1 MKLRSM
7 KLTNFLCHR
16 EATLDLSRPLTC
28 VFGPNDSGKSAIA
41 DAVKWCW
48 LGRCRSTTYD
58 GKGSA
63 NLITLGAEEMSVTVA
78 WMRGTAAAYAKRR
91 QKTTKGT
98 LEFGWRPEGG
108 VSERFK
114 QAEARRTLWETLG
127 TTPDLL
133 ECVLDAPHWFSL
145 GAERQSELLARAL
158 ELDLS
163 TDAIMD
169 AARERGMSDDAL
181 DALEG
186 SLGRFVEERG
196 AVALETFPLL
206 HERAYERRRV
216 VRNEWDVLK
225 AQAAAPAEARPLP
238 SREHVD
244 GLRERIAGFEK
255 TEAGINRSI
264 GAIEGKERQARE
276 LNEAID
282 ELAQQMK
289 NLPLKLTQDER
300 PPVDVTAIETEIKMV
315 EERLTELRHGR
326 DHGAEEDP
334 DVRRTGDSLTAR
346 GRTMTDAED
355 ARDALSGEHD
365 GMKQSLETLER
376 NIKRIE
382 SGSTECPSIHKPKAC
397 PLSEEQMEAERAGL
411 PDLKKQLAAKRGAL
425 TKKAKELAAAF
436 DVVDKADVAM
446 KAAQDAHAEARQTFL
461 DEIEQRIREETKR
474 LDGLR
479 VDLRNAEREA
489 GRREAGGGE
498 TQESIGRQIS
508 ALRGQLAKIGDP
520 AEERR
525 RIDKLLDETRHQ
537 KQEVQRKLDA
547 ALGEIEA
554 AKQRDGLTER
564 RDEKEHE
571 WRVLEEV
578 TTALRHDGLPAA
590 ILGKAA
596 KSFVDG
602 LNGELAKLTDTEYR
616 VDVAFEKKLALNV
629 YRGGSEAALPVENL
643 CESGRF
649 RIGLSIAAALSRLE
663 DLGILVI
670 DRADVLV
677 GRARELLSEALDG
690 FGMESVLL
698 FASMDYDDFFQAEV
712 DLNTGTK
719 TYKGPKLTTDDKI
732 GVYWLGDGGPEA
744 V

>member
-1 MKLRSM
+1 V
-7 KLTNFLCHR
+7 
-16 EATLDLSRPLTC
+16 LS
-28 VFGPNDSGKSAIA
+28 S
-41 DAVKWCW
+41 
-48 LGRCRSTTYD
+48 
-58 GKGSA
+58 
-63 NLITLGAEEMSVTVA
+63 
-78 WMRGTAAAYAKRR
+78 
-91 QKTTKGT
+91 
-98 LEFGWRPEGG
+98 
-108 VSERFK
+108 
-114 QAEARRTLWETLG
+114 
-127 TTPDLL
+127 
-133 ECVLDAPHWFSL
+133 
-145 GAERQSELLARAL
+145 
-158 ELDLS
+158 
-163 TDAIMD
+163 
-169 AARERGMSDDAL
+169 
-181 DALEG
+181 
-186 SLGRFVEERG
+186 
-196 AVALETFPLL
+196 
-206 HERAYERRRV
+206 
-216 VRNEWDVLK
+216 
-225 AQAAAPAEARPLP
+225 
-238 SREHVD
+238 
-244 GLRERIAGFEK
+244 
-255 TEAGINRSI
+255 
-264 GAIEGKERQARE
+264 
-276 LNEAID
+276 
-282 ELAQQMK
+282 
-289 NLPLKLTQDER
+289 
-300 PPVDVTAIETEIKMV
+300 
-315 EERLTELRHGR
+315 
-326 DHGAEEDP
+326 
-334 DVRRTGDSLTAR
+334 
-346 GRTMTDAED
+346 
-355 ARDALSGEHD
+355 EHD

-397 PLSEEQMEAERAGL
+397 PYSEEQMEAERASL
-411 PDLKKQLAAKRGAL
+411 PDLKKQLAANRGAL

-436 DVVDKADVAM
+436 DAVDAADVAM

-461 DEIEQRIREETKR
+461 DEIDERIQEETKR

-508 ALRGQLAKIGDP
+508 ALRGQLARIGDP

-525 RIDKLLDETRHQ
+525 RVGKLLDETRHQ

-564 RDEKEHE
+564 RDEKERE

-596 KSFVDG
+596 KPFVDG
-602 LNGELAKLTDTEYR
+602 LNGELARLTDNEYR

-629 YRGGSEAALPVENL
+629 YRGGGEVALPVENL

-663 DLGILVI
+663 ELGILVI

-677 GRARELLSEALDG
+677 GRARELLSEALEE

-698 FASMDYDDFFQAEV
+698 FASVADRDSVPMR
-712 DLNTGTK
+712 
-719 TYKGPKLTTDDKI
+719 TDDRV